1 MKGHFSVEWLSQSSS
16 QVSGSHHQQQQQP
29 APAVSTNT
37 TSISAASV
45 GPPHTP
51 STSGTVPESLP
62 GFYRQCRPI
71 HSRPSLEVHV
81 ENHSDSA
88 RRQQSQ
94 ENRNIQQCVQGQE
107 TGFTTSEEE
116 EETSGYESEGGQ
128 SLSPGAASKGLH
140 TPPPPPHPPLAL
152 SPSSGRRPRTAFT
165 ADQINSLEKAFKR
178 NAYLGTQDK
187 AELCKRL
194 SLSDKQIRNW
204 FQNRRMKLKRT
215 VQDALAH
222 ACQAKVA
229 SHLMQQYPELQSYR
243 PAPYPSYYTATSH
256 QHHHQQEPSATAYI
270 SPAGLHYNPSAAVTA
285 AAAAAGHLHGLP
297 TVDALYQYNGLTGLA
312 VASAGPS
319 SRMVPFQPYTHQ
331 Y

>member
-1 MKGHFSVEWLSQSSS
+1 
-16 QVSGSHHQQQQQP
+16 
-29 APAVSTNT
+29 
-37 TSISAASV
+37 
-45 GPPHTP
+45 
-51 STSGTVPESLP
+51 
-62 GFYRQCRPI
+62 
-71 HSRPSLEVHV
+71 V
-81 ENHSDSA
+81 ENRSDSA
-88 RRQQSQ
+88 HRLQSQ

-116 EETSGYESEGGQ
+116 EETSGYESEGCH
-128 SLSPGAASKGLH
+128 SLSPGATKGLLH
-140 TPPPPPHPPLAL
+140 TPPPPHHPPQAL

-243 PAPYPSYYTATSH
+243 PAPYPTYYTPS
-256 QHHHQQEPSATAYI
+256 HHQEASTTAYI
-270 SPAGLHYNPSAAVTA
+270 TPAGLHYNPSAAVN

-319 SRMVPFQPYTHQ
+319 SRMVPFQAYTHQ